1 MSRIGHPR
9 TGDRSPE
16 QEPVSAHRTHNGV
29 VSDLRLALCQ
39 SLSGGDPKAN
49 LEKGLAACSRAA
61 DLGADIAIL
70 PEMWQIGYEPCPDDE
85 AGRARWQGMAIPRHD
100 PWLDAFRT
108 AASDLNL
115 AILATFLE
123 RWPGSPR
130 NTALLIDRHGRD
142 VLCYAKVHTCD
153 WGMERALT
161 PGESFEVARLD
172 FEGGFIDVGVM
183 ICADREFPESARELM
198 LAGAELILV
207 PNACPM
213 AGERTHQLRSRAF
226 ENMTAIATVNYSAP
240 DQDGHSSLFDGMPF
254 EQDRHPNGQP
264 RDQLVFEAGGDEG
277 VYLATL
283 DLDALREY
291 RGRETMGDA
300 YRKPGAYRRLL
311 SDQRGGSI
319 FDRSDSRRG
328 PVTTEG

>member
-1 MSRIGHPR
+1 ML
-9 TGDRSPE
+9 
-16 QEPVSAHRTHNGV
+16 VSGPHNGTV
-29 VSDLRLALCQ
+29 TDLRLALCQ
-39 SLSGGDPKAN
+39 SASAGDPQAN
-49 LEKGLAACSRAA
+49 LEKGLALCSRAA
-61 DLGADIAIL
+61 GEGADIAIL
-70 PEMWQIGYEPCPDDE
+70 PEMWQIGYAPCPDGDM
-85 AGRARWQGMAIPRHD
+85 GRTRWQEMAITRHD
-100 PWLDAFRT
+100 PWVSAFRK
-108 AASDLNL
+108 ASCDLNL
-115 AILATFLE
+115 AILTTFLE

-130 NTALLIDRHGRD
+130 NTALLIDRHGDD

-153 WGMERALT
+153 WGMEKALT

-183 ICADREFPESARELM
+183 ICADREFPESACELM

-213 AGERTHQLRSRAF
+213 DGERTNQLRSRAF

-240 DQDGHSSLFDGMPF
+240 DQDGHSSVFDGMVW
-254 EQDRHPNGQP
+254 EQQGHPNGQP
-264 RDQLVFEAGGDEG
+264 RDQLILEAGNGEG

-291 RGRETMGDA
+291 RARETMGDA
-300 YRKPGAYRRLL
+300 YRKPSAYRRLM
-311 SDQRGGSI
+311 SDEKGLPV

-328 PVTTEG
+328 SVIPLP